1 MSSVHN
7 WRRNQLAI
15 TVASF
20 VGFMGFTIVMPF
32 LPLYFR
38 EMGLE
43 DVGAIALW
51 TGLSLGVT
59 PAITAMLSPL
69 WGRIADRF
77 GRKVMVERSLLS
89 FVLLMIATAFATK
102 PWHVFALRAVQGLF
116 AGYGALALTMATD
129 SAPAGRLATAIGLVQ
144 TAQRLGPAVGPV
156 VGGLL
161 APLVGLRTSFFVA
174 AGFYL
179 AALVL
184 IQFMYRDPERTVAE
198 EGSATPER
206 FRIGDLMRLPN
217 LPMLM
222 AVIFG
227 FQFVDRSLAPI
238 LPLYVADVGISLER
252 VPLIAGLLFALVAG
266 TSAIGNQVCAALL
279 PRVSPRRIMAV
290 GAGIAAVCMFVLV
303 LAQHVLLAS
312 VAIGIFGLVVGMVLT
327 AAYTTAGS
335 AIPLHA
341 RGAGFGLLTTASL
354 TGLAL
359 SPIMSGFLAT
369 LTLRAVFVVGGIG
382 LVLLW
387 WRIPRSMDE
396 GNDRAIRVS

>member
-1 MSSVHN
+1 MSVVHD

-32 LPLYFR
+32 LPLYFH
-38 EMGLE
+38 EMGVE
-43 DVGAIALW
+43 DVGVIALW
-51 TGLSLGVT
+51 TGLSLGIT
-59 PAITAMLSPL
+59 PAITAMLSPF

-77 GRKVMVERSLLS
+77 GRKVMVERSLVS
-89 FVLLMIATAFATK
+89 FVVVMVATAYATQ

-161 APLVGLRTSFFVA
+161 APLVGLRRSFFVS

-179 AALVL
+179 AALIL
-184 IQFMYRDPERTVAE
+184 IQVMYREPGRAVVET
-198 EGSATPER
+198 GSPDAER
-206 FRIGDLMRLPN
+206 FRLRDLLRLRN
-217 LPMLM
+217 LPALM
-222 AVIFG
+222 AIIFG

-238 LPLYVADVGISLER
+238 LPLYVAEVGVSMER

-266 TSAIGNQVCAALL
+266 TSAIGNQVCARLL
-279 PRVSPRRIMAV
+279 RHVSPRRIMTH
-290 GAGIAAVCMFVLV
+290 GAGIAAVCMVVLV
-303 LAQHVLLAS
+303 LARHLLPVS
-312 VAIGIFGLVVGMVLT
+312 IAIGVFGVMVGMVLT

-335 AIPLHA
+335 AIPLRA
-341 RGAGFGLLTTASL
+341 RGAGFGILTTASL

-359 SPIMSGFLAT
+359 SPIVSGFLAT
-369 LTLRAVFVVGGIG
+369 LTLRAVFVLGAVGM
-382 LVLLW
+382 LLIW
-387 WRIPRSMDE
+387 WRLPRSMDE
-396 GNDRAIRVS
+396 RVLDAP

>member
-1 MSSVHN
+1 MSSAHN